1 MISNFTKY
9 IQEFDSLT
17 KDLLNCTNVYL
28 TEDDA
33 VWFFTLSKW
42 KFRLKQQGKLILF
55 SNKNKKIV
63 NEDTLTLA
71 EIHYLWLLNFLI
83 IKSDQLSGFIN
94 LPADL

>member
-55 SNKNKKIV
+55 SNKNKIYIAMM
-63 NEDTLTLA
+63 TLLKNDFRKGK
-71 EIHYLWLLNFLI
+71 HNRFHFFFLCV
-83 IKSDQLSGFIN
+83 KGHAN
-94 LPADL
+94 KKKT